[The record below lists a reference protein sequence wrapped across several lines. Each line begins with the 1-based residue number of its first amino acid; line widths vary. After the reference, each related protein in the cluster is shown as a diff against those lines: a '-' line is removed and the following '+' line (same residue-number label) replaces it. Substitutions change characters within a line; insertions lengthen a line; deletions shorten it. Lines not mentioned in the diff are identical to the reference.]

1 MSGHRFFI
9 EDMMRSLGAR
19 LVNIASHWE
28 WAEMRRLIVASAEV
42 ENTAGFLE
50 KVWRER
56 KRMSEEQ
63 LQAYQS
69 AKMKVMTYLLYYD
82 RLQRFRSGEPDSLMD
97 ESPVNEKLGPA
108 SYDDWMAAKRKAN
121 KLFSEYVRSAQ
132 PSRQPAG
139 SMALK
144 T

>member
-28 WAEMRRLIVASAEV
+28 WAEMRRLIAASAEV

-56 KRMSEEQ
+56 RRMSEEQ
-63 LQAYQS
+63 LQAYQG

-82 RLQRFRSGEPDSLMD
+82 RLQKYHSGNEVGDEPPGSELFA
-97 ESPVNEKLGPA
+97 PA
-108 SYDDWMAAKRKAN
+108 GIDDWAVARKKAK
-121 KLFSEYVRSAQ
+121 KLFSEYIRSANV
-132 PSRQPAG
+132 PDAP
-139 SMALK
+139 MYH
-144 T
+144 